1 MSATSTLWRSLL
13 TVFLTVM
20 LVALSVAGAGHS
32 HAGATHD
39 GHAMVSAAGH
49 PGPASADQTG
59 DVADH
64 ADRGGD
70 KATGH
75 CGLCCCHASF
85 ARSDAFAAT
94 VAWKPGPA
102 LAGIRTVAFD
112 SVVPETL
119 PEPPRTFA

>member
-1 MSATSTLWRSLL
+1 
-13 TVFLTVM
+13 
-20 LVALSVAGAGHS
+20 
-32 HAGATHD
+32 
-39 GHAMVSAAGH
+39 MVSAAGH